1 MNGYIYGNLP
11 DFPACVGEKIVL
23 YFMSLNLGI
32 HTMHINR
39 KISYLSIKTYVVGT
53 QKNRLK
59 ETVLLS
65 IQNKCLA

>member
-11 DFPACVGEKIVL
+11 DFPACVGENVVL

-39 KISYLSIKTYVVGT
+39 KKSYLSIKTYVVGS

-65 IQNKCLA
+65 TQNKCLA